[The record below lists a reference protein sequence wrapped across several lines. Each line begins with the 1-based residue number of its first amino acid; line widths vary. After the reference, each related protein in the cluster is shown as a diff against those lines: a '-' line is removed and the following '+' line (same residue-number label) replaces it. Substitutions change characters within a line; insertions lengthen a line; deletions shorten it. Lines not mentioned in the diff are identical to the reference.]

1 MSNIEKVYKIFEGH
15 RERFENT
22 MNAGSSDIAYG
33 HLMACISLLT
43 ATMIFNPDAV
53 EVEQMRAAQYAM
65 YSRFFD
71 KVTGGNAR

>member
-1 MSNIEKVYKIFEGH
+1 MKNIEKVFEIFERH

-53 EVEQMRAAQYAM
+53 EVEQMRAAQGAM
-65 YSRFFD
+65 FSWFFD
-71 KVTGGNAR
+71 KG